1 MQPINIG
8 IIGTGVICDSYLRGA
23 LGVPA
28 NEGRP
33 AASPSRIINI
43 KSVADIR
50 PEAAK
55 AKADAFGVGSE
66 TVDGL
71 LADPEISIV
80 LNLTIP
86 LAHAEV
92 NRAIVAAGKHAYAE
106 KPLCASFGEA
116 QALLAQA
123 TKAGVRV
130 GGAPDT
136 FLGAGHQACRR
147 IIDSGRIGKVISG
160 SATVLSHGMEHWH
173 PNPNFYFMKGG
184 GPILDMGPYYVT
196 DLVQLL
202 GPVARVAATTCIGNP
217 VRTITSQ
224 PRAGETIDV
233 DIETTA
239 TALLEFVSGA
249 TITLAASWDVW
260 KNKRLPFEL
269 YGVDGSLIVPDP
281 NFFGGTVEISDQ
293 GGDWTAVDISAHP
306 FHTPNRTM
314 RDGREVADYRIIG
327 LLDMAAA
334 IQQGRPHRASGEL
347 TTHVLEVLEAVGTAG
362 AERRWV
368 DLTTTCERPAP
379 VPQGAGE
386 EVFLA

>member
-1 MQPINIG
+1 MNPINIG

-33 AASPSRIINI
+33 AGAPSRIIKV

-55 AKADAFGVGSE
+55 AKAEAFGVGWD

-80 LNLTIP
+80 LNLTVP

-106 KPLCASFGEA
+106 KPLCASFAEA
-116 QALLAQA
+116 KDLLARA
-123 TKAGVRV
+123 AKAGVRV

-136 FLGAGHQACRR
+136 FLGAGHQTCRA

-160 SATVLSHGMEHWH
+160 SATVLGHGMEHWH
-173 PNPNFYFMKGG
+173 PNPNFYFIKGG
-184 GPILDMGPYYVT
+184 GPVLDMGPYYVT

-202 GPVARVAATTCIGNP
+202 GPVARVAATTCIGNAT
-217 VRTITSQ
+217 RTVTSQ
-224 PRAGETIDV
+224 PRAGEIIKV
-233 DIETTA
+233 EVETTA
-239 TALLEFVSGA
+239 TALLEFASGA

-260 KNKRLPFEL
+260 KNKRIPFEL

-281 NFFGGTVEISDQ
+281 NFFGGNVEISDK
-293 GGDWTAVDISAHP
+293 GGDWTPVDISAHP

-347 TTHVLEVLEAVGTAG
+347 TTHVLEVLEAIGIAG
-362 AERRWV
+362 AEKRWV
-368 DLTTTCERPAP
+368 DLATTCERPAP